1 MTHRRLGGV
10 LLICPARNEC
20 SDRESEVPVFET
32 PRQPTEPE
40 IAALPPP
47 VPRATQ
53 RGLASHWRAQRSA
66 TWAPTD
72 RLHPVGPQVVRGL
85 YLTKQIVEMLKGY
98 RSGDGFYFKV
108 SVPGLDLPLGL
119 ELVFRI
125 RLGFLDRDSA
135 GYGFSAEIQVFE
147 PWFPD
152 LNVKH
157 RLPDTAGKLGR
168 GIPPTYTPAP
178 RRDDPWRVWLVLIG
192 DGLILDLARTLADA
206 TGTPV
211 DELTA
216 RLLALRARGRGET
229 RLANPGWL

>member
-1 MTHRRLGGV
+1 
-10 LLICPARNEC
+10 
-20 SDRESEVPVFET
+20 
-32 PRQPTEPE
+32 
-40 IAALPPP
+40 LPPGPDGLSDGICGAEDGEQPERDKARGVTTP
-47 VPRATQ
+47 VDWLTRQ
-53 RGLASHWRAQRSA
+53 FVDVGMSGLESSLWKVGEELA
-66 TWAPTD
+66 D

-211 DELTA
+211 DASLYKKPAPPPAGWPTPGPALTVVA
-216 RLLALRARGRGET
+216 PRA
-229 RLANPGWL
+229 